1 MVLTEEITGLSS
13 LRVFVS
19 FTVLFCS
26 LFAVRF
32 SILVIGFINVNLQ
45 CIFHSG
51 EMGLNGID
59 DGITRTGCTIADGSL
74 QLNSVR
80 YAEG

>member
-1 MVLTEEITGLSS
+1 MVLTEEITGLSL

-32 SILVIGFINVNLQ
+32 SMLVIGFININPQ
-45 CIFHSG
+45 CISNSG
-51 EMGLNGID
+51 ETGLNGID
-59 DGITRTGCTIADGSL
+59 DGVTKTRCMIADGSL
-74 QLNSVR
+74 QLDSVR
-80 YAEG
+80 